1 MVAHSSNVAIEN
13 EIGKSS
19 FRHIGKSDVEKDVLN
34 LTADFQDSKSNKLKG

>member
-34 LTADFQDSKSNKLKG
+34 LTQLRISKTLKATN